1 MDSLIYALVFMPVA
15 GAVISYLTGR
25 RNKKYRDYFVSAV
38 TILEFVVAVILLFQ
52 YGAGGRTENMTELS
66 GICGMGFSF
75 TVDGFRAVYACIAAF
90 MWMGTSLFS
99 MEYFGHYRNR
109 NRYYLFQLITL
120 GATEAVFLSADL
132 YTTFVFFEV
141 MSFASYVWVAQDE
154 RWESLR
160 AAATYLAVAV
170 IGGLV
175 MLMGLF
181 LLYHQAG
188 TLRIDELHEACQG
201 KNVYGAALCMLFG
214 FGAKAG
220 VFPLH
225 IWLPKAHPVAPAP
238 ASALLSGILTKTGI
252 FGVLVISCKIFLH
265 DGVWGTLVL
274 MLGVLTMAAGAVLAL
289 FSIDF
294 KRTLACSS
302 VSQIGFIM
310 VGIGMQ
316 GLLGEENALAVR
328 GSFLHMVN
336 HSLFKLVLFMVAGV
350 IYMNLHKLDLNEI
363 RGFGRKKPL
372 LAFIYLMGAL
382 GIGGMP
388 LWSGYVSKTLL
399 HESIVEYTE
408 ILAENPAEMF
418 GLTAAAGTMKAI
430 EWVFLISGG
439 LTAAYMTKLFI
450 AVFVEKNRDAALQE
464 KYDAQKKYMTPLSG
478 GVLLAGSLLF
488 PVMGVFPGLI
498 MDKLADLG
506 QGFMGLSEFGER
518 VSYFSFGNLKGGLTS
533 LAIGAALYLVIGR
546 GWMMKRAD
554 TAAGD
559 DAYNEEAF
567 RAEKGIADGAGIFPA
582 ENIGAVSAFLKLR
595 DGGSVYVDRWP
606 KFLDLEEYLYRPVLL
621 VILPAVCGRIC
632 GILDKAT
639 DVTAKFLIKA
649 GSVIAGLLDT
659 LVDALVVILRK
670 TVYRDYS
677 KMGELKEGN
686 GFTYVLGSMANILCR
701 IMNRTFW
708 RKHPKEEDY
717 RHKLAL
723 AYWRIRETSYL
734 ITRSLSYG
742 LILFS
747 IGLCAT
753 LIYLLIGAFR

>member
-1 MDSLIYALVFMPVA
+1 MNYFIYALIFVPIA
-15 GAVISYLTGR
+15 GAVVSYMTGR
-25 RNKKYRDYFVSAV
+25 RSKKCRDYFACGITV
-38 TILEFVVAVILLFQ
+38 LEFSLAVCLLCRYTAKGMPEAAAFLP
-52 YGAGGRTENMTELS
+52 GV
-66 GICGMGFSF
+66 CGMGLSF

-90 MWMGTSLFS
+90 MWMGTSFFS
-99 MEYFGHYRNR
+99 MEYFGYYRNR

-120 GATEAVFLSADL
+120 GATEAIFLSADL

-154 RWESLR
+154 RKESLR

-181 LLYHQAG
+181 LLYHQTG

-252 FGVLVISCKIFLH
+252 FGILIISCRILLY
-265 DGVWGTLVL
+265 DRRWGTFIL

-302 VSQIGFIM
+302 VSQIGFVM

-388 LWSGYVSKTLL
+388 LWSGYISKTLL

-408 ILAENPAEMF
+408 ILAENQTEMF
-418 GLTAAAGTMKAI
+418 GLSAAVGTMKVI

-439 LTAAYMTKLFI
+439 LTVAYMTKLFI

-464 KYDAQKKYMTPLSG
+464 KYDAQRKYMSPLSG
-478 GVLLAGSLLF
+478 GVLLAASLLF
-488 PVMGVFPGLI
+488 PIMGMFSG
-498 MDKLADLG
+498 MTDKLADLG
-506 QGFMGLSEFGER
+506 QGFMGLMEAGEK
-518 VSYFSFGNLKGGLTS
+518 VSYFSPGNLKGGLTS
-533 LAIGAALYLVIGR
+533 IVIGALLYLAVGR
-546 GWMMKRAD
+546 GWMLKRAD
-554 TAAGD
+554 KEKKAVTDEG
-559 DAYNEEAF
+559 ETF
-567 RAEKGIADGAGIFPA
+567 RTENTGAI
-582 ENIGAVSAFLKLR
+582 SAFLKWG
-595 DGGSVYVDRWP
+595 DSGSMYVDRWP

-621 VILPAVCGRIC
+621 VILPAVCGCIC
-632 GILDKAT
+632 GILDKIT
-639 DVTAKFLIKA
+639 DVAAKFLIKA
-649 GSVIAGLLDT
+649 GAVIAGLLDT
-659 LVDALVVILRK
+659 LVDALVVFLRR
-670 TVYRDYS
+670 TVYRDHT

-686 GFTYVLGSMANILCR
+686 GFTYVLGSIANMLCR

-708 RKHPKEEDY
+708 QRHPRETDY
-717 RHKLAL
+717 RHKFAL
-723 AYWRIRETSYL
+723 EYWRIRETNYL
-734 ITRSLSYG
+734 ITRGLSYG

-753 LIYLLIGAFR
+753 LIYLLMGAVR

>member
-1 MDSLIYALVFMPVA
+1 MTVLIYGLIFLPAV
-15 GAVISYLTGR
+15 GAAAAFLTGR
-25 RNKKYRDYFVSAV
+25 KNKKYRDYLVSGI
-38 TILEFVVAVILLFQ
+38 TILEFALAVMLLWQ
-52 YGAGGRTENMTELS
+52 CVAGGRTENMTEMS
-66 GICGMGFSF
+66 ETCGMGLSF
-75 TVDGFRAVYACIAAF
+75 AADGFRAVYVCIAAV

-99 MEYFGHYRNR
+99 IEYFGHYRNR

-120 GATEAVFLSADL
+120 GATEAIFLSADL

-154 RWESLR
+154 RQESLR

-175 MLMGLF
+175 MLFGLF

-188 TLRIDELHEACQG
+188 TLRIDELYEACRG
-201 KNVYGAALCMLFG
+201 KNVRVAALCMLFG

-265 DGVWGTLVL
+265 DGVWGTLIL
-274 MLGVLTMAAGAVLAL
+274 ILGVLTMVIGAVLAL

-302 VSQIGFIM
+302 VSQIGFIL

-316 GLLGEENALAVR
+316 GLLGERNALAVR

-372 LAFIYLMGAL
+372 LGFIYLMGAL

-388 LWSGYVSKTLL
+388 LFSGYISKTLL

-408 ILAENPAEMF
+408 MLAEFPGMAVLFSE
-418 GLTAAAGTMKAI
+418 GGMKAV
-430 EWVFLISGG
+430 EWTFLISGG
-439 LTAAYMTKLFI
+439 LTVAYMTKLFV

-464 KYDAQKKYMTPLSG
+464 KYDGQRQYMSPLSAA
-478 GVLLAGSLLF
+478 VLFVCALLF
-488 PVMGVFPGLI
+488 PVMGMFPGATL
-498 MDKLADLG
+498 DKLADLG
-506 QGFMGLSEFGER
+506 QGFMGLAGAGER

-533 LAIGAALYLVIGR
+533 IAIGALLYFAVGR
-546 GWMMKRAD
+546 GWML
-554 TAAGD
+554 
-559 DAYNEEAF
+559 
-567 RAEKGIADGAGIFPA
+567 KGKD
-582 ENIGAVSAFLKLR
+582 R
-595 DGGSVYVDRWP
+595 VYVDRWP

-621 VILPAVCGRIC
+621 VILPTVCGCIC
-632 GILDKAT
+632 GILDKMT
-639 DVTAKFLIKA
+639 DTAAKFLIKA
-649 GSVIAGLLDT
+649 GEVAAGLLDT
-659 LVDALVVILRK
+659 LVDAVVVILRK

-686 GFTYVLGSMANILCR
+686 GVTCFLGSLANLLCGM
-701 IMNRTFW
+701 MNRTFW
-708 RKHPKEEDY
+708 RKHPRETDY

-723 AYWRIRETSYL
+723 EYWRIRETNYL

-753 LIYLLIGAFR
+753 LVYLLIGAVR

>member
-1 MDSLIYALVFMPVA
+1 MTGLIDSLIFLPVA
-15 GAVISYLTGR
+15 GAAASYLTGR
-25 RNKKYRDYFVSAV
+25 KNKKYRDYLVSGIA
-38 TILEFVVAVILLFQ
+38 ILEFVLAVMLLLQ
-52 YGAGGRTENMTELS
+52 YLIGGQRENMTEMS
-66 GICGMGFSF
+66 EICGMGLSF
-75 TVDGFRAVYACIAAF
+75 TVDGFRAVYVCIAAF

-99 MEYFGHYRNR
+99 IEYFRHYRNR

-120 GATEAVFLSADL
+120 GATEAIFLSADL

-141 MSFASYVWVAQDE
+141 MSLASYVWVAQDE
-154 RWESLR
+154 RRESLR

-175 MLMGLF
+175 MLFGLF
-181 LLYHQAG
+181 LLYYQAG
-188 TLRIDELHEACQG
+188 TLRIDELYGACQG
-201 KNVYGAALCMLFG
+201 KNVYAAALCMLFG

-252 FGVLVISCKIFLH
+252 FGVLVICCKIFLH
-265 DGVWGTLVL
+265 DGVWGTFIL
-274 MLGVLTMAAGAVLAL
+274 MLGVLTMTLGALLAL

-302 VSQIGFIM
+302 VSQIGFIL

-336 HSLFKLVLFMVAGV
+336 HSLFKLVLFMAAGV

-363 RGFGRKKPL
+363 RGFGRKKPM

-388 LWSGYVSKTLL
+388 LFSGYISKTLL
-399 HESIVEYTE
+399 HESIVEYAEVLT
-408 ILAENPAEMF
+408 ENPGAAIF
-418 GLTAAAGTMKAI
+418 FTAGGMKAV
-430 EWVFLISGG
+430 EWAFLISGG
-439 LTAAYMTKLFI
+439 LTVAYMTKLFA
-450 AVFVEKNRDAALQE
+450 AVFVEKNTDAALQE
-464 KYDAQKKYMTPLSG
+464 KYDGQKRYMSPLSA
-478 GVLLAGSLLF
+478 GVLLGASLIF
-488 PVMGVFPGLI
+488 PVMGMLSGGT

-506 QGFMGLSEFGER
+506 QGFMGLAGAGER

-533 LAIGAALYLVIGR
+533 IVIGGLLYFTVGR
-546 GWMMKRAD
+546 GWMLKE
-554 TAAGD
+554 TK
-559 DAYNEEAF
+559 
-567 RAEKGIADGAGIFPA
+567 EK
-582 ENIGAVSAFLKLR
+582 E
-595 DGGSVYVDRWP
+595 GSVYVDRWP
-606 KFLDLEEYLYRPVLL
+606 KFLDLEEYLYRPLLL
-621 VILPAVCGRIC
+621 VALPAVCGGIC
-632 GILDKAT
+632 RILDGMIDT
-639 DVTAKFLIKA
+639 SAKFLIKA
-649 GSVIAGLLDT
+649 GGVAAGLLDT
-659 LVDALVVILRK
+659 LVDAVVVILRK
-670 TVYRDYS
+670 TIYRDYS

-686 GFTYVLGSMANILCR
+686 GVTYVLGSAANILCR
-701 IMNRTFW
+701 IMNRSFW
-708 RKHPKEEDY
+708 RKHPKDTDY
-717 RHKLAL
+717 RHKLAME
-723 AYWRIRETSYL
+723 YWRIRETGYL

-753 LIYLLIGAFR
+753 LIYLLIGAVR

>member
-1 MDSLIYALVFMPVA
+1 MTVLIYSLIFLPAA
-15 GAVISYLTGR
+15 GAAAAFLTGR
-25 RNKKYRDYFVSAV
+25 KNKKCRDYFVSGI
-38 TILEFVVAVILLFQ
+38 TILEFALAVMLFWR
-52 YGAGGRTENMTELS
+52 YLSGGRTANVTEMS
-66 GICGMGFSF
+66 GICGMGLIFA
-75 TVDGFRAVYACIAAF
+75 VDGFRAVYVCIAAF

-99 MEYFGHYRNR
+99 IEYFGHYRNR

-132 YTTFVFFEV
+132 YTMFVFFEV

-154 RWESLR
+154 RRESLR

-175 MLMGLF
+175 MLFGLF

-188 TLRIDELHEACQG
+188 TLRIDELYEACRG
-201 KNVYGAALCMLFG
+201 KNVRGAALCMLFG

-265 DGVWGTLVL
+265 DGVWGTLIL
-274 MLGVLTMAAGAVLAL
+274 ILGVLTMVIGAVLAL

-302 VSQIGFIM
+302 VSQIGFVL

-316 GLLGEENALAVR
+316 GLLGEKNALAVR

-388 LWSGYVSKTLL
+388 LWSGYISKTLL

-408 ILAENPAEMF
+408 ILAGNPAEMF
-418 GLTAAAGTMKAI
+418 GLSAAAGTMKVI

-439 LTAAYMTKLFI
+439 LTVAYMTKLFI

-464 KYDAQKKYMTPLSG
+464 KYDAQRQYMSPLSAV
-478 GVLLAGSLLF
+478 VLFASSLLF
-488 PVMGVFPGLI
+488 PVMGMFSGATL
-498 MDKLADLG
+498 DKLADLG
-506 QGFMGLSEFGER
+506 QEFMGLAGAGER
-518 VSYFSFGNLKGGLTS
+518 ISYFSFGNLKGSLTS
-533 LAIGAALYLVIGR
+533 IAIGALVYFAVGR
-546 GWMMKRAD
+546 GWML
-554 TAAGD
+554 
-559 DAYNEEAF
+559 
-567 RAEKGIADGAGIFPA
+567 KGEG
-582 ENIGAVSAFLKLR
+582 R
-595 DGGSVYVDRWP
+595 VYVDRWP
-606 KFLDLEEYLYRPVLL
+606 KFLDLEEYLYRPILLVLL
-621 VILPAVCGRIC
+621 PTVCGC
-632 GILDKAT
+632 LSHILDGIT
-639 DVTAKFLIKA
+639 DTAAKFLTKA
-649 GSVIAGLLDT
+649 GGVMAGLLNT

-686 GFTYVLGSMANILCR
+686 GVTYVLGSIVNMLCR

-708 RKHPKEEDY
+708 QRHPRETDY
-717 RHKLAL
+717 RHKFAL
-723 AYWRIRETSYL
+723 EYWRIRETNYL

-753 LIYLLIGAFR
+753 LIYLLIGAVR